1 LAKGEEAIGVCAGER
16 AELPAASER
25 ELDEWEEKAAEL
37 VPRRLYRGPVSLRAY
52 LHQLSEEERERV
64 WQMRQEH
71 KKGFRILP
79 TLAVYWADGKRSLL
93 EIADLIELE
102 TGQRDVELLA
112 EYFQTLAKL
121 NLVELE

>member
-1 LAKGEEAIGVCAGER
+1 
-16 AELPAASER
+16 
-25 ELDEWEEKAAEL
+25 
-37 VPRRLYRGPVSLRAY
+37 
-52 LHQLSEEERERV
+52 
-64 WQMRQEH
+64 MRQEH
-71 KKGFRILP
+71 KKEFRILP